1 MVDELSSRRC
11 RFLVGTPI
19 TLANDQAWIF
29 PAPTAESEF
38 NFEFAGA
45 DYLGLMRAIREAED
59 QSEQRMAELALAI
72 FLIGLNYNLSSS
84 DLTRLFTFQPR
95 SQKLAN
101 SQHAFESLARDHL
114 LALVNREKLFL
125 PDSSPGPEKW
135 TIADRLLAWLR
146 NHGLLPKSVP
156 TSRNSEA
163 LS

>member
-1 MVDELSSRRC
+1 
-11 RFLVGTPI
+11 
-19 TLANDQAWIF
+19 
-29 PAPTAESEF
+29 
-38 NFEFAGA
+38 
-45 DYLGLMRAIREAED
+45 
-59 QSEQRMAELALAI
+59 MAELALAI